1 MPLASKFD
9 ITLFADDTYL
19 TLTDNDL
26 NTLQTRVNNELN
38 SLNNWFLKHKL
49 SLNYSKTNFL
59 LINKTPYRPV
69 DYIFQLSFN
78 GTSINRVQNIKYL
91 GVYIDELL
99 NWSVHT
105 SYLSLQLA
113 KYRGLF
119 CRLRNYV
126 TRETLVTLYH
136 SLIHSRVQYGVISWG
151 NASNIYLNKIQ
162 IRMNNIVRLITKSSK
177 YFSINPQYK
186 MLKILKLDE
195 IYKLELAK
203 FMHNLHHNNLP
214 FIFKRQFTYLTNWH
228 THKTRCADS
237 FNYFLPR
244 VKKKI
249 FPKPIIIQRNKIVD
263 GD

>member
-1 MPLASKFD
+1 MTNVSHSPLGDKLSRSAWVRFNRLRTGVVRFHTNMCKWSLASCAACEWGEEQ
-9 ITLFADDTYL
+9 TADHIINNCLIYNL
-19 TLTDNDL
+19 T
-26 NTLQTRVNNELN
+26 
-38 SLNNWFLKHKL
+38 
-49 SLNYSKTNFL
+49 
-59 LINKTPYRPV
+59 I
-69 DYIFQLSFN
+69 
-78 GTSINRVQNIKYL
+78 
-91 GVYIDELL
+91 
-99 NWSVHT
+99 
-105 SYLSLQLA
+105 
-113 KYRGLF
+113 
-119 CRLRNYV
+119 YV

-151 NASNIYLNKIQ
+151 NAANIYLNKIQ
-162 IRMNNIVRLITKSSK
+162 IRMNNIVKLITKSSK

-244 VKKKI
+244 VKKN
-249 FPKPIIIQRNKIVD
+249 FPKTNYHSEEQNCGWRLIALLKS
-263 GD
+263 

>member
-1 MPLASKFD
+1 
-9 ITLFADDTYL
+9 
-19 TLTDNDL
+19 
-26 NTLQTRVNNELN
+26 
-38 SLNNWFLKHKL
+38 
-49 SLNYSKTNFL
+49 
-59 LINKTPYRPV
+59 
-69 DYIFQLSFN
+69 
-78 GTSINRVQNIKYL
+78 
-91 GVYIDELL
+91 
-99 NWSVHT
+99 
-105 SYLSLQLA
+105 
-113 KYRGLF
+113 
-119 CRLRNYV
+119 
-126 TRETLVTLYH
+126 
-136 SLIHSRVQYGVISWG
+136 
-151 NASNIYLNKIQ
+151 
-162 IRMNNIVRLITKSSK
+162 
-177 YFSINPQYK
+177 